1 MTLLLIPLCGFKY
14 AGDVYSGAT
23 FKYDTSGQIIKDNQ
37 RWLVRE
43 KLNEIEK
50 ESSKTLSGSRHD
62 LYKNSKKTLHKSSYE
77 FIKESLKELRIG
89 HRDVNK
95 NRILCLKSILP
106 GLVKTNNIELER
118 GNILLDIKLAYYL
131 ERGYLN
137 FIKSNELEL
146 EKHNLLIN
154 IQTSKEVGNSTNYNL
169 YIGKYKNLQRLQNI
183 IISIE
188 KDVEITRKWQ
198 NEFCKRN
205 VKVILGRENI
215 QVNLSNEIF
224 TERIDEKQFFNSP
237 VTGQLLPEKLI
248 NINEISVIQY
258 IERTYLKDVNF
269 VDIKYKISRDY
280 LKNIIEN
287 SSDKIVNKLTSKE
300 INKKAI
306 SKTAYRIASLNIYK
320 YIKKIFSYRYSCRET
335 FKFDHYSLNRIIFTY
350 MFKSKFYKAL
360 RRKIDKNIYYN
371 KNFGLKREAVTN
383 TNKIFSRYLDYRS
396 FTNIYKQAEEALLN
410 ASILNIFKN
419 KSYNLGSLSKD
430 LYKEANYNKF
440 IEITKR
446 WWWLDPTDPRD
457 NLVIPSKD
465 FSYNQD
471 ILNNLDYEYLR
482 FTNHPIGWGNTWGI
496 DWNIPA
502 YAVSIEIMLDIV
514 NILVMIWHDNVQG
527 WLCCSGKESMQFVME
542 LLYDWYTLGTS
553 KPNADYYRAY
563 RWIRWEAEKVYFLN
577 LDNGLQ
583 AVGILIANLI
593 DYLKNHEFN
602 LVPIWRN
609 PKAMDIERNFNRIA
623 QNGDLMKDLDKT
635 KGKRYYYIDTQN
647 IEKKNILG
655 DDINGSNS

>member
-1 MTLLLIPLCGFKY
+1 MTLHIIPLCGFKY
-14 AGDVYSGAT
+14 AGNIYST
-23 FKYDTSGQIIKDNQ
+23 EFKYDTSGQIIKANQ

-50 ESSKTLSGSRHD
+50 ESSKTLSGSRHV

-118 GNILLDIKLAYYL
+118 CNILLDIKLAYYL

-183 IISIE
+183 ILSME
-188 KDVEITRKWQ
+188 KDVEITREWQ
-198 NEFCKRN
+198 NEFYKRN
-205 VKVILGRENI
+205 MEVILDRENI
-215 QVNLSNEIF
+215 QVNLSHKIF
-224 TERIDEKQFFNSP
+224 IERIDEKQTFKSI
-237 VTGQLLPEKLI
+237 VAKQLLPKKLI
-248 NINEISVIQY
+248 NINEISVIHY
-258 IERTYLKDVNF
+258 IERA
-269 VDIKYKISRDY
+269 Y

-320 YIKKIFSYRYSCRET
+320 CIEKIFAYKYSYRET
-335 FKFDHYSLNRIIFTY
+335 FKFNHYSLARIIFDY
-350 MFKSKFYKAL
+350 MFENRFYKVL

-371 KNFGLKREAVTN
+371 KNFSLKREIVTN
-383 TNKIFSRYLDYRS
+383 TNKIFNKYLNYRS

-419 KSYNLGSLSKD
+419 KSYNLGSPSKD

-446 WWWLDPTDPRD
+446 WWWLNPTDPRD
-457 NLVIPSKD
+457 NLIIPNKD
-465 FSYNQD
+465 FIYNEEL
-471 ILNNLDYEYLR
+471 LNNPYYEYLR
-482 FTNHPIGWGNTWGI
+482 FGNHPIGWGNIWGI

-527 WLCCSGKESMQFVME
+527 WLCCSGKESMQLIME
-542 LLYDWYTLGTS
+542 FLYDWYTLGTS

-583 AVGILIANLI
+583 AIGILIANLI

-635 KGKRYYYIDTQN
+635 KGKRYYYIETQN

-655 DDINGSNS
+655 DDESGNNS